1 MKFFTRLC
9 FIACMIGFKA
19 ASSQVL
25 IRNTITA
32 KSKEIDFGTEIY
44 FKLYSDSV
52 LGVEIT
58 KDIGTLITTSDSGF
72 VLSDGM
78 EISVSDIK
86 YLEIESKKVKK
97 WRGIMSPFLFTGLGF
112 LTKGVTMAI
121 AEGNES
127 NNETLIPLYA
137 GIGGSLSVLS
147 SIPFWLRNKSFDFTH
162 GNYEILIP

>member
-9 FIACMIGFKA
+9 FIACMIGFYA
-19 ASSQVL
+19 ASSQVM
-25 IRNTITA
+25 IRNTTTE
-32 KSKEIDFGTEIY
+32 KSKEIDFGTKIY
-44 FKLYSDSV
+44 FKLYSDSA

-58 KDIGTLITTSDSGF
+58 KDVGTLITTSDSGF
-72 VLSDGM
+72 ILSDGM

-112 LTKGVTMAI
+112 LTKGLTMAI
-121 AEGNES
+121 AEGYES
-127 NNETLIPLYA
+127 NNETLIPLYT
-137 GIGGSLSVLS
+137 GIGGSVSVLS
-147 SIPFWLRNKSFDFTH
+147 SIPFWLRNKSYDFTT